1 MVVFYLRNSLAP
13 DDKIVPIT
21 IALTSESVVAH
32 IAPSRLD
39 QISQA
44 EIDELVASGI
54 PLPSNQ
60 DFPNLADPEG
70 DNIWL
75 LLVAPPR
82 NELDKDT
89 GQPIPPEIINIV
101 TEGTLHEEIEAAM
114 GRIGERVEW
123 PSLHADIQPPKLINI
138 DPPNNAT
145 GVNIFSDIIYRITEP
160 LPAAGLDLSTLNM
173 TLNDL
178 PVIVSGVAVPT
189 EVVEFRGNI
198 FDLQIIY
205 RPKRS
210 FN

>member
-21 IALTSESVVAH
+21 IALTSEVVVSQ

-60 DFPNLADPEG
+60 DFPNLADTEG

-123 PSLHADIQPPKLINI
+123 PALHSDIQPPKLINI

-160 LPAAGLDLSTLNM
+160 LPAAGLDLSTLHM

-178 PVIVSGVAVPT
+178 PVIVSGVAVPG

-198 FDLQIIY
+198 FDLQIIH